1 MDHDAGVYI
10 QTGFVLIVCIQ
21 ASTASLDTSLLFLH
35 LCTPRIEI
43 PARYCSLRRRHVQ
56 SVFFLPQPYHSCLP
70 GTWLVTKRKKL
81 SSMAHLLRY
90 PSELPMRPINKEPEA
105 VELDQLFESYVETDL
120 FQQLTTSVADPSGSD
135 DLAHLFDLPSSNEND
150 LFGFTPILHRESE
163 PWHKATQ
170 LGSQNPTSSSGTLGS
185 SATYKHSRG
194 KSTSS
199 DSDTLS
205 FEDLFEIERNQNQLR
220 STSQPSTPRPTTA
233 NSSSSTSKCIKKAQS
248 FPDRSV
254 SRGVQKSLKKCPSSS
269 FAKTAKMMQPSYY
282 RAPVP
287 HMWTR
292 KMDSAVDLHAHIM
305 PINMHSP
312 PPSTKLSQD
321 ECADGFFAQH
331 QPYTTTTRSPIVEGG
346 SSPDMGFTN
355 YQLTPQASPALGV
368 NNNNDPFSQNM
379 GLAYSSGAS
388 SAGLSAY
395 TPPSSLRIPMTTWG
409 PTDSPALD
417 FAFSSCSPDF
427 SATKT
432 AGWWNDDSMPMTQQA
447 YPTHRESHARTTSQS
462 IPVSMSGLGISCD
475 MSSFS
480 DMSEYQSQPEM
491 ASYTQAM
498 YPTPP
503 IHPHA
508 ENLVPIGT
516 RPLSRSPSP
525 TPQPRFHRRRPS
537 GQAVR
542 TSATASRRK
551 SSQSSLGSSRA
562 PSTAGGANVG
572 FVNFTPDDSR
582 KILTGV
588 APSGS
593 SKTKA
598 RREKEAAEKRRK
610 LSQAAVKAVMEAG
623 GDVERLKM
631 LEREGLCVF
640 EG

>member
-1 MDHDAGVYI
+1 
-10 QTGFVLIVCIQ
+10 
-21 ASTASLDTSLLFLH
+21 
-35 LCTPRIEI
+35 
-43 PARYCSLRRRHVQ
+43 
-56 SVFFLPQPYHSCLP
+56 
-70 GTWLVTKRKKL
+70 
-81 SSMAHLLRY
+81 MAHLLRY
-90 PSELPMRPINKEPEA
+90 PSELPMRPINKEMEA

-120 FQQLTTSVADPSGSD
+120 FQHLTTSAADPSGSD

-150 LFGFTPILHRESE
+150 LFGFTPILHRDTE

-170 LGSQNPTSSSGTLGS
+170 LGSQNPASSSDSLDS
-185 SATYKHSRG
+185 PVNYSHPRS

-205 FEDLFEIERNQNQLR
+205 FEDLFEIERNQLR
-220 STSQPSTPRPTTA
+220 SISQPPTPHPTTA
-233 NSSSSTSKCIKKAQS
+233 TSTSTTTSKCIKKAQS
-248 FPDRSV
+248 FPDRSI
-254 SRGVQKSLKKCPSSS
+254 SRGVQKSLRKCPSSS

-287 HMWTR
+287 QMWMR
-292 KMDSAVDLHAHIM
+292 KMDSAVDLHAHVM

-312 PPSTKLSQD
+312 PASTKLGQE
-321 ECADGFFAQH
+321 ECADGFFVQH
-331 QPYTTTTRSPIVEGG
+331 QHQQPYGATRSPIVEGG
-346 SSPDMGFTN
+346 SSPDMGFSN
-355 YQLTPQASPALGV
+355 YQLTPQASPAIGV
-368 NNNNDPFSQNM
+368 SNNTDPFNQNI
-379 GLAYSSGAS
+379 GLAYSTA
-388 SAGLSAY
+388 APNAALSAF

-409 PTDSPALD
+409 PTDSPALE
-417 FAFSSCSPDF
+417 FPFSSCSSDF
-427 SATKT
+427 STTKT
-432 AGWWNDDSMPMTQQA
+432 AGWWNDDSMPMTQPS

-462 IPVSMSGLGISCD
+462 NPLSMSGLGISCD

-491 ASYTQAM
+491 AAYNTAM

-503 IHPHA
+503 IHPAHPHP
-508 ENLVPIGT
+508 ESFVPIGT

-537 GQAVR
+537 GQAAR
-542 TSATASRRK
+542 SSTTASRRK
-551 SSQSSLGSSRA
+551 SSQSSHGSART
-562 PSTAGGANVG
+562 PSSAGASVNVG

>member
-1 MDHDAGVYI
+1 
-10 QTGFVLIVCIQ
+10 
-21 ASTASLDTSLLFLH
+21 
-35 LCTPRIEI
+35 
-43 PARYCSLRRRHVQ
+43 
-56 SVFFLPQPYHSCLP
+56 
-70 GTWLVTKRKKL
+70 
-81 SSMAHLLRY
+81 MAHLLRY
-90 PSELPMRPINKEPEA
+90 PSEIPMRSINKETEA

-135 DLAHLFDLPSSNEND
+135 DLAHLFDLSSSNGNE
-150 LFGFTPILHRESE
+150 LFGFTPILHRDSE

-170 LGSQNPTSSSGTLGS
+170 LGSQNPAFSSDSLGS
-185 SATYKHSRG
+185 SVNYSLSRG

-205 FEDLFEIERNQNQLR
+205 FEDLFELERNQLR
-220 STSQPSTPRPTTA
+220 SISQPPTPRPTTA
-233 NSSSSTSKCIKKAQS
+233 TSSSASSSSKCIKKAQS
-248 FPDRSV
+248 FPDRAV

-282 RAPVP
+282 RTPVP
-287 HMWTR
+287 HMWAR
-292 KMDSAVDLHAHIM
+292 KMDSAVDLHAHVL

-312 PPSTKLSQD
+312 PPSSKFGQD

-331 QPYTTTTRSPIVEGG
+331 HHQQPYTTTRSPIVESG
-346 SSPDMGFTN
+346 SSPDMGFSN
-355 YQLTPQASPALGV
+355 YQLTPQASPAIGV
-368 NNNNDPFSQNM
+368 HNNSDPFSQNIGM
-379 GLAYSSGAS
+379 AFS
-388 SAGLSAY
+388 SAASNAALAAY
-395 TPPSSLRIPMTTWG
+395 TPPSSVRIPMSTWG
-409 PTDSPALD
+409 PTDSPAMDFPYSTCSSD
-417 FAFSSCSPDF
+417 FAT
-427 SATKT
+427 TKT
-432 AGWWNDDSMPMTQQA
+432 AGWWNDESMPIAQQS
-447 YPTHRESHARTTSQS
+447 YPTQHRESHARSTSQTG
-462 IPVSMSGLGISCD
+462 PLSMAGLGISCD

-480 DMSEYQSQPEM
+480 DMSEYQSQPDM
-491 ASYTQAM
+491 ASYHQAI
-498 YPTPP
+498 YPAAPLHQA
-503 IHPHA
+503 HPHP

-537 GQAVR
+537 GQAPR
-542 TSATASRRK
+542 ASATAGRRK
-551 SSQSSLGSSRA
+551 SSHSLHGSSRT
-562 PSTAGGANVG
+562 PSTASAAANVG

-598 RREKEAAEKRRK
+598 RREKEAADKRRK

>member
-1 MDHDAGVYI
+1 
-10 QTGFVLIVCIQ
+10 
-21 ASTASLDTSLLFLH
+21 
-35 LCTPRIEI
+35 
-43 PARYCSLRRRHVQ
+43 
-56 SVFFLPQPYHSCLP
+56 
-70 GTWLVTKRKKL
+70 
-81 SSMAHLLRY
+81 
-90 PSELPMRPINKEPEA
+90 MRPINKETEA

-120 FQQLTTSVADPSGSD
+120 FHQLTTSVADPSGSD

-170 LGSQNPTSSSGTLGS
+170 LGSQNPSASSGSFSSSAAYST
-185 SATYKHSRG
+185 SRG
-194 KSTSS
+194 KSASS

-205 FEDLFEIERNQNQLR
+205 FEDLFELERNQLR

-233 NSSSSTSKCIKKAQS
+233 TSTSTTARCIKKAQS
-248 FPDRSV
+248 FPDRSI

-292 KMDSAVDLHAHIM
+292 KMDSAVDLHAHVL

-312 PPSTKLSQD
+312 PPSTKLGQD
-321 ECADGFFAQH
+321 ECADGFFVQH
-331 QPYTTTTRSPIVEGG
+331 QHQQPYHTTRSPIVEDG
-346 SSPDMGFTN
+346 SSPDMGFAN

-368 NNNNDPFSQNM
+368 NNNGDPFSQNI
-379 GLAYSSGAS
+379 GLAYSTAGAT
-388 SAGLSAY
+388 ATLSAF
-395 TPPSSLRIPMTTWG
+395 TPPSSLRLPMTTWG
-409 PTDSPALD
+409 PTDSPAMD
-417 FAFSSCSPDF
+417 FPFSSCSPDF
-427 SATKT
+427 ATTKT
-432 AGWWNDDSMPMTQQA
+432 AGWWNDDSMPMAQQP

-462 IPVSMSGLGISCD
+462 IPISMAGLGISCD

-480 DMSEYQSQPEM
+480 DMSEYQSHPQPEM
-491 ASYTQAM
+491 PSYHQPM

-503 IHPHA
+503 IHATHPHP

-537 GQAVR
+537 GQAAR
-542 TSATASRRK
+542 SSATASRRK
-551 SSQSSLGSSRA
+551 SSQSSHGSARA
-562 PSTAGGANVG
+562 PSSAGASAGVG

-640 EG
+640 ES

>member
-1 MDHDAGVYI
+1 
-10 QTGFVLIVCIQ
+10 
-21 ASTASLDTSLLFLH
+21 
-35 LCTPRIEI
+35 
-43 PARYCSLRRRHVQ
+43 
-56 SVFFLPQPYHSCLP
+56 
-70 GTWLVTKRKKL
+70 
-81 SSMAHLLRY
+81 
-90 PSELPMRPINKEPEA
+90 MRPINKETEA

-135 DLAHLFDLPSSNEND
+135 DLAHLFDLPSSNESD
-150 LFGFTPILHRESE
+150 LFGFTPILHREPE

-170 LGSQNPTSSSGTLGS
+170 LGSQKPSSSSDSLGS
-185 SATYKHSRG
+185 SAHYHHSRG
-194 KSTSS
+194 KSASS

-205 FEDLFEIERNQNQLR
+205 FEDLFEIERNQLR

-233 NSSSSTSKCIKKAQS
+233 TSVSTTAKCIKKAQS
-248 FPDRSV
+248 FPDRSI
-254 SRGVQKSLKKCPSSS
+254 SRGVQKSLRKCPSSS

-292 KMDSAVDLHAHIM
+292 KMDSAVDLHAHVL

-321 ECADGFFAQH
+321 ECADGFFVQH
-331 QPYTTTTRSPIVEGG
+331 HHQQPYHTTRSPIVEGG
-346 SSPDMGFTN
+346 SSPDLGFSN
-355 YQLTPQASPALGV
+355 YQLTPEASPALGV
-368 NNNNDPFSQNM
+368 NTNSDPFSQNI
-379 GLAYSSGAS
+379 GLAYSTAAS
-388 SAGLSAY
+388 SAALSAF

-409 PTDSPALD
+409 PTDTPNLD
-417 FAFSSCSPDF
+417 FPFSSCSPDF
-427 SATKT
+427 ATTKT
-432 AGWWNDDSMPMTQQA
+432 ANWWNDDSMPMAQQT

-480 DMSEYQSQPEM
+480 DMSEYQSQPDM
-491 ASYTQAM
+491 PSFHQPL

-503 IHPHA
+503 IHATHPQHA

-537 GQAVR
+537 GQAAR
-542 TSATASRRK
+542 SSATASRRK
-551 SSQSSLGSSRA
+551 SSQSSHGSSRA
-562 PSTAGGANVG
+562 PSSAGASAGVG

-598 RREKEAAEKRRK
+598 RREKEAADKRRK

-640 EG
+640 ES

>member
-1 MDHDAGVYI
+1 
-10 QTGFVLIVCIQ
+10 
-21 ASTASLDTSLLFLH
+21 
-35 LCTPRIEI
+35 
-43 PARYCSLRRRHVQ
+43 
-56 SVFFLPQPYHSCLP
+56 
-70 GTWLVTKRKKL
+70 
-81 SSMAHLLRY
+81 MAHLLRY
-90 PSELPMRPINKEPEA
+90 PAEIPMRPINKETEA

-120 FQQLTTSVADPSGSD
+120 FQQLSNSAADPSGSD
-135 DLAHLFDLPSSNEND
+135 DLAHLFDLPSTNEND

-170 LGSQNPTSSSGTLGS
+170 LGSQNPTASSDSVGS
-185 SATYKHSRG
+185 SVNYSHSRG

-205 FEDLFEIERNQNQLR
+205 FEDLFEIERNQLR

-233 NSSSSTSKCIKKAQS
+233 TSNTNTNNSRDSHSSNTAKCIKKAQS
-248 FPDRSV
+248 FPDRSIT
-254 SRGVQKSLKKCPSSS
+254 RGVQKSLKKCPSST

-292 KMDSAVDLHAHIM
+292 KIDSAVDLHAHVL
-305 PINMHSP
+305 PVSMHSP
-312 PPSTKLSQD
+312 PPSAKLGQD
-321 ECADGFFAQH
+321 ECTDSFFVQH
-331 QPYTTTTRSPIVEGG
+331 QHHQQPYTTRSPMIEGG
-346 SSPDMGFTN
+346 SSPDMGFSN
-355 YQLTPQASPALGV
+355 YQLTPQASPAIGV
-368 NNNNDPFSQNM
+368 SNNSDPFGQTI
-379 GLAYSSGAS
+379 GLAYTTSTSTA
-388 SAGLSAY
+388 ALSAF
-395 TPPSSLRIPMTTWG
+395 TPPSSLRLPMTTWG
-409 PTDSPALD
+409 PTDSPAID
-417 FAFSSCSPDF
+417 FPFSTCSPDF

-432 AGWWNDDSMPMTQQA
+432 AGWWNDETMPMTTQQP
-447 YPTHRESHARTTSQS
+447 YPSHRESHSRTTSQS
-462 IPVSMSGLGISCD
+462 MPASMAGLGISCD

-480 DMSEYQSQPEM
+480 DMSEYHSQPADM
-491 ASYTQAM
+491 PSYHHPQAQQHQQQPM

-503 IHPHA
+503 THATHPHHA
-508 ENLVPIGT
+508 ADLVPIGT

-537 GQAVR
+537 GQALR
-542 TSATASRRK
+542 SSTTQSRRK
-551 SSQSSLGSSRA
+551 SSQSSHGSSGRA
-562 PSTAGGANVG
+562 PSSSSAGSSLNVG

-610 LSQAAVKAVMEAG
+610 LSQAAVKAVIEAG

-640 EG
+640 ES